1 MKTRKAMKK
10 LRQVNLDAVH
20 AMTLLVRWNN
30 WMTASYSTSEPIGD
44 SNTMKRSTDIDETV
58 EALRTLRTNTM
69 SSWSGCVDT
78 AGITDCGASHDEARA
93 QDAADAAD
101 AAEGHWD
108 RAIEAV
114 ESGDIAT
121 AKQELEWAR
130 SLAAEWGDS
139 TCETQA
145 LEVVDQAGG
154 GDDDDEEDIDDCYIR
169 TVRHA

>member
-1 MKTRKAMKK
+1 
-10 LRQVNLDAVH
+10 
-20 AMTLLVRWNN
+20 
-30 WMTASYSTSEPIGD
+30 
-44 SNTMKRSTDIDETV
+44 MKRSTDIDETV
-58 EALRTLRTNTM
+58 EALRTLRNNTM

>member
-1 MKTRKAMKK
+1 MNKNTLAELAALVGAASTRARLSEEEKQARKQARIAKRHEALRTRLAKAEEA
-10 LRQVNLDAVH
+10 LE
-20 AMTLLVRWNN
+20 
-30 WMTASYSTSEPIGD
+30 TSEPIGD

-145 LEVVDQAGG
+145 LEVVEHLD
-154 GDDDDEEDIDDCYIR
+154 R
-169 TVRHA
+169 R

>member
-1 MKTRKAMKK
+1 MKT
-10 LRQVNLDAVH
+10 
-20 AMTLLVRWNN
+20 T
-30 WMTASYSTSEPIGD
+30 I
-44 SNTMKRSTDIDETV
+44 ETV